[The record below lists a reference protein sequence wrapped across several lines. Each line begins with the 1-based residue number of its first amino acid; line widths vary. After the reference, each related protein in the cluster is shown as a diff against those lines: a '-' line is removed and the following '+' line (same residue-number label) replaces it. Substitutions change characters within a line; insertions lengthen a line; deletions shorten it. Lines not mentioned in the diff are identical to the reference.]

1 MRIAW
6 PVRAVLFLL
15 ALTAASAALAAE
27 VPAIQWS
34 LKPLEASAAPGETV
48 RVTASAVIPNGWHT
62 YSTKMIDDGP
72 LATTFKA
79 APEDLVKIDGAIV
92 IQPEPEKTF
101 DSDFKKEIEILHGRA
116 EFTVPLKIAAS
127 AKPGTYNITL
137 TVVSEICRPGECIP
151 PKKAP
156 LTFKLTVPESKTAA
170 PPPDEAKTAE
180 TAKSLSETKTPEV
193 KTSAAK
199 TESAAPKQEAAP
211 AVALSGDEA
220 AIADA
225 KRKGIFSFFL
235 AAALAGAGALLTPCV
250 FPMIPITVSFFTKR
264 KQATRAASVRDAAIY
279 AFGII
284 LTFTIIGMTFALFF
298 KATGI
303 RAFATNGWVNLV
315 IAGIFSVLAMNLFGV
330 FEIPLPTEF
339 LSKVDASASQGGGLL
354 SVVLM
359 AFVFSI
365 TSFTCTVPFVGAV
378 LLSAAQGE
386 WFMPM
391 VGMLGFSAAF
401 ALPFFALALF
411 PTMLKS
417 LPKSGG
423 WLNSVKVVMGF
434 LELAAALKF
443 FSTADIYWN
452 SGARFLPRELFL
464 GVWIALAV
472 LATFYLLGLYQ
483 FSHDSKIEYVGG
495 ARITFAVVFLA
506 LAFWLFTGFTGG
518 TFGDLEAFLPQKA
531 AAAALVKNGSPAG
544 SSEPKELAW
553 LSDFDAGLAEAKR
566 SNKPVFVDFTGY
578 TCGNCRVME
587 STVFPNARI
596 QDLLAGY
603 VRVKLYT
610 DDEKNQEASDR
621 YVKLQEE
628 RFQSAA
634 LPFYVLL
641 TPENQ
646 VIATHSFDRNVESFA
661 AFLELG
667 QPKKGGL

>member
-1 MRIAW
+1 MRMAL
-6 PVRAVLFLL
+6 PVRVLSMLL
-15 ALTAASAALAAE
+15 ALAAASSPGSGAE

-34 LKPLEASAAPGETV
+34 MKPLTASAAPGETV
-48 RVTASAVIPNGWHT
+48 RVTISGIIPKGWHT
-62 YSTKMIDDGP
+62 YSTKVIDDGP
-72 LATTFKA
+72 LATTFKV
-79 APEDLVKIDGAIV
+79 APEDMVKIEGAIV
-92 IQPEPEKTF
+92 TQPEPEKTF
-101 DSDFKKEIEILHGRA
+101 DPDFKKDIEILHGNA
-116 EFTVPLKIAAS
+116 AFTVPLKIAAS
-127 AKPGTYNITL
+127 AKPGTYDIAV

-151 PKKAP
+151 PKKFA
-156 LTFKLTVPESKTAA
+156 LALKLTVPEGKTGSA
-170 PPPDEAKTAE
+170 PPT
-180 TAKSLSETKTPEV
+180 ETKTSEPAKSQSEA
-193 KTSAAK
+193 TSQETK
-199 TESAAPKQEAAP
+199 TESAAPKQESAP
-211 AVALSGDEA
+211 AVTLSGDEA

-225 KRKGIFSFFL
+225 KSKGILSFFL

-279 AFGII
+279 AFGIV

-303 RAFATNGWVNLV
+303 RSFATNGWVNLA
-315 IAGIFSVLAMNLFGV
+315 IAGVFSVLAMNLFGV

-339 LSKVDASASQGGGLL
+339 LSKVDSSASQGGGFL

-391 VGMLGFSAAF
+391 IGMLGFSAAF

-423 WLNSVKVVMGF
+423 WMNSVKVVMGF

-464 GVWIALAV
+464 GAWIALAV
-472 LATFYLLGLYQ
+472 LATLYLLGLYQ

-495 ARITFAVVFLA
+495 ARITFATIFLA
-506 LAFWLFTGFTGG
+506 IAFWLFTGFTGG
-518 TFGDLEAFLPQKA
+518 TFGDLEAFLPQKTA
-531 AAAALVKNGSPAG
+531 ATTAATNVPAVPG
-544 SSEPKELAW
+544 KPASKELAW
-553 LSDFDAGLAEAKR
+553 LNDFDAGLAEAKR
-566 SNKPVFVDFTGY
+566 SNKPVFIDFTGY

-587 STVFPNARI
+587 ATVFPHPRI

-610 DDEKNQEASDR
+610 DDEKNQAASDR

-641 TPENQ
+641 TPDNQ
-646 VIATHSFDRNVESFA
+646 VIATHSFDRNIETFA
-661 AFLELG
+661 AFLEMG
-667 QPKKGGL
+667 QAKRSGQ